1 VAFETGAGR
10 VKNRARTKLDNFCGG
25 DQITQI
31 GVIDSGRGVWGRG
44 KNNNMSL
51 LRLLRPTL
59 PILIG
64 ASLMLSLSMGL
75 RQSLGIFL
83 QPLTRDVGISVSD
96 FTLAIAVQNLA
107 WGFLQPLAGA
117 FTVRFGFRA
126 IMVVGALFYI
136 AGLALL
142 AAAQGFLSVMIGAGV
157 LIGMSLACT
166 AAAIAMSVAAR
177 AVPATVRSTVLG
189 IVSAAGSLGA
199 LMAAPMGQILNEDYG
214 WRTGLVGFVVLS
226 LALVPAAWFAGKVD
240 RIPLPRPASDE
251 IGNTSAAVA
260 VKVAFGNASFV
271 VMTSAYFVC
280 GMQLVFITT
289 HLPSYLAI
297 CGMDPMLSAQ
307 TLGVIGG
314 FNVLGSLFFGWAG
327 GRWNKLALLGMI
339 YITRSLVL
347 AWYFMLPPSPATTL
361 LFGALMGFLWLGVGP
376 LVAGAVA
383 EMFGLKWQAMIQGLA
398 FMSHQFG
405 SFLGAYG
412 GGLIYDTL
420 GSYTLAWRIGV
431 ALGLTAG
438 MIQVAFALMRP
449 TEPPVLRTA

>member
-1 VAFETGAGR
+1 
-10 VKNRARTKLDNFCGG
+10 
-25 DQITQI
+25 
-31 GVIDSGRGVWGRG
+31 
-44 KNNNMSL
+44 MPL
-51 LRLLRPTL
+51 LQLLRPTL

-83 QPLTRDVGISVSD
+83 QPLTQNIGISVSD

-126 IMVVGALFYI
+126 IMMAGAALYI
-136 AGLALL
+136 AGLSLMAG
-142 AAAQGFLSVMIGAGV
+142 AQGFVSVMLGAGV

-189 IVSAAGSLGA
+189 MVSAAGSLGA
-199 LMAAPMGQILNEDYG
+199 LLSAPLGQFLNEGYG
-214 WRTGLVGFVVLS
+214 WRTGLTGFVLLS
-226 LALVPAAWFAGKVD
+226 LALLPAAWFAGRVD
-240 RIPLPRPASDE
+240 RIPLPPRAHDD
-251 IGNTSAAVA
+251 IADTSAAVA
-260 VKVAFGNASFV
+260 VKIAFGNASFV
-271 VMTSAYFVC
+271 VMTCAYFVC
-280 GMQLVFITT
+280 GMQLIFITT

-297 CGMDPMLSAQ
+297 CGMDPMLGAQ

-314 FNVLGSLFFGWAG
+314 FNVFGSLFFGWAG
-327 GRWNKLALLGMI
+327 ERWNKLALLGAI
-339 YITRSLVL
+339 YISRSLVL

-361 LFGALMGFLWLGVGP
+361 VFGAMMGFLWLGVGP

-383 EMFGLKWQAMIQGLA
+383 ELFGLQWQAMVQGLA
-398 FMSHQFG
+398 FMSHQLG

-412 GGLIYDTL
+412 GGLIYDSL

-431 ALGLTAG
+431 AVGLAAG
-438 MIQVAFALMRP
+438 IVQVAFALIRP
-449 TEPPVLRTA
+449 TRPPLAVTA

>member
-1 VAFETGAGR
+1 
-10 VKNRARTKLDNFCGG
+10 
-25 DQITQI
+25 
-31 GVIDSGRGVWGRG
+31 
-44 KNNNMSL
+44 MPL

-117 FTVRFGFRA
+117 LTVRYGFRA
-126 IMVVGALFYI
+126 IMMAGALFYI
-136 AGLALL
+136 AGLVLMAS
-142 AAAQGFLSVMIGAGV
+142 AHGFLGIMLGAGA
-157 LIGMSLACT
+157 LIGTSLACT
-166 AAAIAMSVAAR
+166 AAAIAMSVATR
-177 AVPATVRSTVLG
+177 AVPASVRSTVLG
-189 IVSAAGSLGA
+189 IVSAAGSLGS
-199 LMAAPMGQILNEDYG
+199 LLSAPIGQLLSEDYG

-226 LALVPAAWFAGKVD
+226 LALLPAAWFAGRVD
-240 RIPLPRPASDE
+240 RIPLPPRAPDQIAD
-251 IGNTSAAVA
+251 TSARVA
-260 VKVAFGNASFV
+260 AKIAFGNASFL
-271 VMTSAYFVC
+271 VMTCAYFVC
-280 GMQLVFITT
+280 GMQLVFIST

-327 GRWNKLALLGMI
+327 QRWNKLALLGGI
-339 YITRSLVL
+339 YFFRSLAL
-347 AWYFMLPPSPATTL
+347 GWYFMLPPTPETTL
-361 LFGALMGFLWLGVGP
+361 LFGAIMGFLWLGVGP

-383 EMFGLKWQAMIQGLA
+383 ELFGLQWQAMIQGLA
-398 FMSHQFG
+398 FMSHQLG
-405 SFLGAYG
+405 SFVGAYG
-412 GGLIYDTL
+412 GGLIYDAL

-431 ALGLTAG
+431 AVGLTAG
-438 MIQVAFALMRP
+438 IVQVAFALMRP
-449 TEPPVLRTA
+449 TRPPQLATA

>member
-1 VAFETGAGR
+1 
-10 VKNRARTKLDNFCGG
+10 
-25 DQITQI
+25 
-31 GVIDSGRGVWGRG
+31 
-44 KNNNMSL
+44 MSL

-136 AGLALL
+136 AGLTLM

-339 YITRSLVL
+339 YVTRSLVL